1 MLKRLIYI
9 MFLIYPLI
17 MFSQENT
24 SDEKVSAVVD
34 NKPVLAVFTDVFDIK
49 SLSFNKRND
58 PKGRGDELQVEFQL
72 YNNTDLK
79 RNLYIFVVA
88 TYEEEIWARNSILGT
103 KIIPIRSDIKFI
115 ETYPSDNDNFKYEE
129 NGNTFYDKY
138 PKDYK
143 LGINPFESKPYFLD
157 EDLIV
162 RTSIISKYRK
172 HYLFFNHVTLIIYG
186 DEGELM
192 YRQVYRIDGYRK

>member
-1 MLKRLIYI
+1 MFKRLIYI
-9 MFLIYPLI
+9 LFVIYPLVV
-17 MFSQENT
+17 FSQENT
-24 SDEKVSAVVD
+24 AENKVDASVD
-34 NKPVLAVFTDVFDIK
+34 DKPVLAVLTDVFDIK

-58 PKGRGDELQVEFQL
+58 PKGRGEELQVEFQM
-72 YNNTDLK
+72 YNNTNLK

-103 KIIPIRSDIKFI
+103 KILPIRSDIKFI

-129 NGNTFYDKY
+129 DGKTYYDKY

-143 LGINPFESKPYFLD
+143 LGINPYENKPYFLD

-162 RTSIISKYRK
+162 RTSVISKYRK
-172 HYLFFNHVTLIIYG
+172 KFMFFNHVTLIIYG
-186 DEGELM
+186 DEGELLF
-192 YRQVYRIDGYRK
+192 RQVYRIDSYRK